1 MPAAPGKTQEKQGE
15 NIDTP
20 EGSLSAASC
29 GVLEP
34 SVWHRAIGAV
44 HSPVIG
50 ASLRKEGDMVS
61 ILYALIE
68 LLGETMP
75 ILLTNASQ
83 IGALLFQIRAWFDTK
98 RK

>member
-1 MPAAPGKTQEKQGE
+1 
-15 NIDTP
+15 
-20 EGSLSAASC
+20 
-29 GVLEP
+29 
-34 SVWHRAIGAV
+34 
-44 HSPVIG
+44 
-50 ASLRKEGDMVS
+50 MVS

-68 LLGETMP
+68 LVGETMP